1 MSRTDDDPKSI
12 LDEKHKKLLLRFSFA
27 LRWLSSKAI
36 FHSFCF
42 LKAMMSLTMLKH
54 GARLLS
60 GLQQAQKQSVCWA
73 STLIVADPGPS
84 APACAAVTAAKQL
97 NADDT
102 IDLVFVGTQAPQEV
116 PSGVN
121 SVFFYKSAE
130 TPTAE
135 TVAACVAD
143 AASGYDRI
151 IGTSTKFG
159 ATVLP
164 RLAALVN
171 ASPVTDITSVI
182 DSSTVMRPLY
192 AGNALAKIQIG
203 SELPQVLSFRPT
215 SFDKV
220 PTEAVKNMTEKP
232 AIVFEGSKW
241 EGENVSKSERP
252 DLQSAAVVV
261 SGGRGM
267 GSGEN
272 FSLLEELADALGGG
286 AVGAS
291 RAAVDAGM
299 VPNDM
304 QVGQTGKVVAPKL
317 YVAVGISGAIQ
328 HLSGMKDS
336 KTIVAINKDPE
347 APIFQVADYGLVG
360 DLFTIVPEM
369 TQKVKS

>member
-1 MSRTDDDPKSI
+1 MMSRTVA
-12 LDEKHKKLLLRFSFA
+12 R
-27 LRWLSSKAI
+27 
-36 FHSFCF
+36 HS
-42 LKAMMSLTMLKH
+42 
-54 GARLLS
+54 ARLLS
-60 GLQQAQKQSVCWA
+60 GLQQAQKQHVCWA
-73 STLIVADPGPS
+73 STLIVADPGQS

-102 IDLVFVGTQAPQEV
+102 IDLVFVGTEPPQQI
-116 PSGVN
+116 PTGVT
-121 SVFFYKSAE
+121 SVLFYKSPE

-143 AASGYDRI
+143 AAPGYDRI
-151 IGTSTKFG
+151 VGTSTKFG

-171 ASPVTDITSVI
+171 ASPVTDVTSVL
-182 DSSTVMRPLY
+182 DSSTVIRPLY
-192 AGNALAKIQIG
+192 AGNALARIQLG
-203 SELPQVLSFRPT
+203 SQVPQVLTFRPT

-232 AIVFEGSKW
+232 ALVFEGSKW
-241 EGENVSKSERP
+241 QSENVSKSERP

-272 FSLLEELADALGGG
+272 FGLLEALADALGGG

-304 QVGQTGKVVAPKL
+304 QVGQVSRKHALWNVIRLRYSFTHPFEL
-317 YVAVGISGAIQ
+317 DRQSSCTQAVHCRGHFRCHS
-328 HLSGMKDS
+328 
-336 KTIVAINKDPE
+336 T
-347 APIFQVADYGLVG
+347 LVRY
-360 DLFTIVPEM
+360 ER
-369 TQKVKS
+369 Q

>member
-1 MSRTDDDPKSI
+1 MSRTI
-12 LDEKHKKLLLRFSFA
+12 
-27 LRWLSSKAI
+27 
-36 FHSFCF
+36 
-42 LKAMMSLTMLKH
+42 
-54 GARLLS
+54 ARHTS
-60 GLQQAQKQSVCWA
+60 RVMAGLQAQNKHICWA
-73 STLIVADPGPS
+73 STLIVADPGHS
-84 APACAAVTAAKQL
+84 APACAAFTAAKQL
-97 NADDT
+97 NAEDT
-102 IDLVFVGTQAPQEV
+102 IDLVFVGTQAPQEI
-116 PSGVN
+116 PTGVN

-143 AASGYDRI
+143 AANGYDRI
-151 IGTSTKFG
+151 VGTSTKFG

-182 DSSTVMRPLY
+182 DSSTVIRPLY
-192 AGNALAKIQIG
+192 AGNALARIQLG

-220 PTEAVKNMTEKP
+220 PTEAANNLTEKP
-232 AIVFEGSKW
+232 ALVFEGSKW
-241 EGENVSKSERP
+241 HGENVSKSERP

-272 FSLLEELADALGGG
+272 FTILEELADALGGG

-304 QVGQTGKVVAPKL
+304 QVGQV
-317 YVAVGISGAIQ
+317 S
-328 HLSGMKDS
+328 
-336 KTIVAINKDPE
+336 
-347 APIFQVADYGLVG
+347 PI
-360 DLFTIVPEM
+360 
-369 TQKVKS
+369 